1 MQKQIDLAELASVV
15 FKKSVKRSWSMP
27 AVCVLIPRSP
37 RNCGGPTLNAIG
49 NPYCFPA
56 WASSVSSWSLR
67 TMRRLCKIQFLT
79 FYSGKRAV
87 FDPIAHLW
95 DTLSLRRHP

>member
-1 MQKQIDLAELASVV
+1 MQKQIDLAELASVDIQKV
-15 FKKSVKRSWSMP
+15 SKEELVDASGLCFDPQV
-27 AVCVLIPRSP
+27 P
-37 RNCGGPTLNAIG
+37 RNCGGPICSTRLEI
-49 NPYCFPA
+49 PIVSA